1 MSARSRLPDF
11 QRPWVWDDDHIR
23 DLIASVS
30 LWYPIGA
37 VMLLEAGGAGARF
50 RPRPVEGVTLEKKVP
65 PEHLPDPRRPAAA
78 HVAVPCVAKRQV
90 GGDQDGEGR

>member
-1 MSARSRLPDF
+1 MPAISSTFRSGEPALQELLEDIHLGKIQLPDF

-37 VMLLEAGGAGARF
+37 VMLLESGGEGVRF
-50 RPRPVEGVTLEKKVP
+50 RPRPVEGVTLSHP
-65 PEHLPDPRRPAAA
+65 
-78 HVAVPCVAKRQV
+78 V
-90 GGDQDGEGR
+90 GAERLTNQSVI